1 MRQMSISVIIPA
13 YNATRFIRETVE
25 SVLQQTLPPDEVLVI
40 DDGST
45 DDTASIA
52 ESFGPPVRV
61 IRRHNVKLAATRNF
75 GVQEARSE
83 WVAFLDADDLW
94 QSNKLER
101 QMEELSRHPEADLCY
116 TGRVL
121 LLQELETT
129 RLGKVVPVPPA
140 DEIRQA
146 LYRNTTFLP
155 SSVMVRRSAFL
166 AIGGHDT
173 KFKSV
178 EDWDTWLRLLH
189 AGTKFAACPEPLML
203 YRIHSNSTSHNAIP
217 ALLEAKEI
225 YRRHVLPQLPR
236 NTRWIAHLKSQS
248 GQEASA
254 AFIMRS
260 VKDPGYLSMMLLSIL
275 RYPFN
280 EPHRYKGLLYML
292 YTRLKELTDKPPSR
306 RHAN

>member
-1 MRQMSISVIIPA
+1 MSISVIIPA
-13 YNATRFIRETVE
+13 YNAARFIRETVE
-25 SVLQQTLPPDEVLVI
+25 CVLQQTLPPDEVLVI

-61 IRRHNVKLAATRNF
+61 IRRQNVKLAATRNF
-75 GVQEARSE
+75 GVQEAKSE

-101 QMEELSRHPEADLCY
+101 QMEELSRNPEADLCY

-121 LLQELETT
+121 LLQGHENT

-140 DEIRQA
+140 EKIRQA
-146 LYRNTTFLP
+146 LYHNTTFLP
-155 SSVMVRRSAFL
+155 SSVVMRRSTFL

-173 KFKSV
+173 HFKIV

-189 AGTKFAACPEPLML
+189 AGTKFAACSEPLML

-217 ALLEAKEI
+217 ALLECKEI
-225 YRRHVLPQLPR
+225 YRRHVLPRLPGHI
-236 NTRWIAHLKSQS
+236 RWIAHQKSQS

-260 VKDPGYLSMMLLSIL
+260 VRDPGYLSMMLLSIL

-292 YTRLKELTDKPPSR
+292 YTRLKELTDKPPTR
-306 RHAN
+306 RHAS

>member
-1 MRQMSISVIIPA
+1 MSISVIIPA
-13 YNATRFIRETVE
+13 YNAARFIRETVE

-52 ESFGPPVRV
+52 ESFGPSVRV
-61 IRRHNVKLAATRNF
+61 IRRRNVKLAATRNF
-75 GVQEARSE
+75 GVQEAKSE

-94 QSNKLER
+94 QSNKLQR
-101 QMEELSRHPEADLCY
+101 QVEELSRNPEADLCY

-121 LLQELETT
+121 LLQEKETT
-129 RLGKVVPVPPA
+129 RLGTVVPVPPA
-140 DEIRQA
+140 DEIREA

-155 SSVMVRRSAFL
+155 SSVMVRRSVFL

-173 KFKSV
+173 TFKLV

-225 YRRHVLPQLPR
+225 YRRHVLPRLPSH
-236 NTRWIAHLKSQS
+236 TRWIAHQKSQS

-254 AFIMRS
+254 AFIMRA
-260 VKDPGYLSMMLLSIL
+260 VREPGYLSLMLLSIL
-275 RYPFN
+275 RYPFH

-292 YTRLKELTDKPPSR
+292 YTRVKELTERPPTR
-306 RHAN
+306 RHAS

>member
-1 MRQMSISVIIPA
+1 MSISVIIPA
-13 YNATRFIRETVE
+13 YNAARYLGETLE

-52 ESFGPPVRV
+52 ESFGPAVDV
-61 IRRHNVKLAATRNF
+61 ISRENAKLAATRNF
-75 GVQEARSE
+75 GVQVAKSE
-83 WVAFLDADDLW
+83 WIAFLDADDLW
-94 QSNKLER
+94 LSNKLER

-121 LLQELETT
+121 LLQEGKTA
-129 RLGKVVPVPPA
+129 RLGQVVQVPPA
-140 DEIRQA
+140 EEIRKS
-146 LYRNTTFLP
+146 LYRNTTFLA
-155 SSVMVRRSAFL
+155 SSVIIRRSTFL

-173 KFKSV
+173 NLKFV

-189 AGTKFAACPEPLML
+189 AGTKFAACPEPLVK
-203 YRIHSNSTSHNAIP
+203 YRIHVDSVSHK
-217 ALLEAKEI
+217 ALPSLFEAKEI
-225 YRRHVLPQLPR
+225 YRRHVLPQLPSH
-236 NTRWIAHLKSQS
+236 TRWLAHQRSQS

-254 AFIMRS
+254 AFTMREM
-260 VKDPGYLSMMLLSIL
+260 DEPGYLSMMLLSIL

-280 EPHRYKGLLYML
+280 EPVRYKGLLYML
-292 YTRLKELTDKPPSR
+292 YTRCRELAGAPAIH